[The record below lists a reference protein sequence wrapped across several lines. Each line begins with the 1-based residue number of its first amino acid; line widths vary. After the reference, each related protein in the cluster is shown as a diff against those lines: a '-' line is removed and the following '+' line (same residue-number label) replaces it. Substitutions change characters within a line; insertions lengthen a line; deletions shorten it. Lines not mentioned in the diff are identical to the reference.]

1 MKKLLAIYLISLAA
15 TARNINM
22 GVAAA
27 VNSTTGTAN
36 ITGTGGGALYGPN
49 QAVILTYYCVGGT
62 AATTYVAASYV

>member
-1 MKKLLAIYLISLAA
+1 MKIADLLRHLADVVDH
-15 TARNINM
+15 
-22 GVAAA
+22 GS
-27 VNSTTGTAN
+27 STDGAAN